1 VHHVFD
7 SRTLAFADDIR
18 RATAG
23 EGIDLVLNSL
33 AGEAID
39 QSLSILRP
47 YGRFIEIGLRDIY
60 QNRNMGMRLLRK
72 NISFFAVDLSRVFE
86 QRAQLPQ
93 SLLQE
98 TLRRFAES
106 KLNALPHRTF
116 PISRL
121 PEALRHM
128 AQAKHIGKLIV
139 SMKDAEGVLVER
151 DPRSAGID
159 PESSYLLT
167 GGLGGFGLAVA
178 DRLARRGARH
188 LVLVGRSGPS
198 VSAQTA
204 LDSMRHRGV
213 EVQICQADVADRDGM
228 QRALCIARNMGPL
241 RGLVHA
247 AMVLDDA
254 AIERLT
260 EERMWKAMAPK
271 LLGSWN
277 LHVLTAE
284 DPLDFFVMFS
294 SFTSMIGNPGQAN
307 YVAGNAFL
315 DALAYY
321 RKARGLP
328 ALTVNWGMVGEVGHV
343 ANSPDISQRF
353 DRLGATMMPVAET
366 LDALEELIASAAVQI
381 GVAQI
386 EWKGLLR
393 LMPSPVPAR
402 FAALAGDIAEEANSG
417 ESSRVHD
424 ILDAEAAAL
433 PGLLESYLRDH
444 LARAMGT
451 APARIDAQQSL
462 LSLGLDS
469 LIALELRNR
478 INSDFGF
485 NVPLTRIM
493 QSTSLSAFAA
503 YIAEH
508 LLPEQRNK
516 EAKPAA
522 RGSAERTAEIA
533 TPGNGGASV
542 VPDSAIDSAEPAEHD
557 RDAPAI
563 TPLLDGQP
571 KATPVPQRS
580 AAHTPAE

>member
-1 VHHVFD
+1 
-7 SRTLAFADDIR
+7 
-18 RATAG
+18 
-23 EGIDLVLNSL
+23 
-33 AGEAID
+33 
-39 QSLSILRP
+39 
-47 YGRFIEIGLRDIY
+47 
-60 QNRNMGMRLLRK
+60 
-72 NISFFAVDLSRVFE
+72 
-86 QRAQLPQ
+86 
-93 SLLQE
+93 
-98 TLRRFAES
+98 
-106 KLNALPHRTF
+106 
-116 PISRL
+116 
-121 PEALRHM
+121 
-128 AQAKHIGKLIV
+128 
-139 SMKDAEGVLVER
+139 
-151 DPRSAGID
+151 
-159 PESSYLLT
+159 
-167 GGLGGFGLAVA
+167 
-178 DRLARRGARH
+178 
-188 LVLVGRSGPS
+188 
-198 VSAQTA
+198 
-204 LDSMRHRGV
+204 
-213 EVQICQADVADRDGM
+213 
-228 QRALCIARNMGPL
+228 
-241 RGLVHA
+241 
-247 AMVLDDA
+247 
-254 AIERLT
+254 
-260 EERMWKAMAPK
+260 
-271 LLGSWN
+271 
-277 LHVLTAE
+277 
-284 DPLDFFVMFS
+284 
-294 SFTSMIGNPGQAN
+294 
-307 YVAGNAFL
+307 
-315 DALAYY
+315 
-321 RKARGLP
+321 
-328 ALTVNWGMVGEVGHV
+328 
-343 ANSPDISQRF
+343 
-353 DRLGATMMPVAET
+353 
-366 LDALEELIASAAVQI
+366 VQI